1 MIELRSAKEYRLG
14 MRRGIL
20 ADKDQ
25 LNALSERTTISPFDA
40 IFDALQRRCAL
51 ILQTGPITET
61 QWRAIWERGKWSS
74 AALAAR
80 ASQGRIMDL
89 AIAHHVDSNNAY
101 RDRAIEELENLC
113 SWSTW
118 VDPCHNKMA
127 ADICTSETAVATVIG
142 LDWLWDDISGEKRDA
157 MIRNVSEKAFKP
169 YLQAVKDNVWWHG
182 CYHHWNVV
190 VNAGMAM
197 AAMAMEDE
205 DPQAAQV
212 EKLARAGLH
221 NFFNAFGADGSW
233 DEGTGYWG
241 LTMRYLLL
249 LAEADKNLRD
259 DMGIYH
265 SRGIDATGL
274 FPIYFTPNGHAASFG
289 DMPTEPLHGTIYLL
303 ARQFALKEV
312 AWWLDT
318 YFPGRDATT
327 NGWSAAG
334 LAMLFRPDDI
344 KVPKAPKLDEV
355 KIFPQIGWAAMA
367 DQWPRPGLYAAAK
380 TGDMA
385 VNHAKSNMNSIQL
398 QCGGEMMLV
407 DFPRNPQTQQYGTA
421 KQKRFYE
428 VTARAHNTI
437 CTAQRDHRIDAQ
449 GAILE
454 SKNTKNYRWVVCDA
468 GSACGEN
475 TRFIRHVVMAVDP
488 DTSEGRAVIVL
499 DELTNGVPETF
510 EQFWHTRGKVELDTE
525 TQRGT
530 ITGIRNQ
537 IHLGLAATVKTS
549 LKLKSAGIDSHCQE
563 RFLHLK
569 GGAMGKVLLTSV
581 FARRP
586 INGIVDIHESDE
598 GVTVLAGDIKAHFKP
613 SGPHLKLTRVEV

>member
-1 MIELRSAKEYRLG
+1 

-142 LDWLWDDISGEKRDA
+142 LDWLWDDIPTEKRDA
-157 MIRNVSEKAFKP
+157 MICKVSEKAFKP

-205 DPQAAQV
+205 DPQADQV

-249 LAEADKNLRD
+249 LAEADKN
-259 DMGIYH
+259 
-265 SRGIDATGL
+265 
-274 FPIYFTPNGHAASFG
+274 
-289 DMPTEPLHGTIYLL
+289 
-303 ARQFALKEV
+303 
-312 AWWLDT
+312 
-318 YFPGRDATT
+318 
-327 NGWSAAG
+327 
-334 LAMLFRPDDI
+334 
-344 KVPKAPKLDEV
+344 
-355 KIFPQIGWAAMA
+355 
-367 DQWPRPGLYAAAK
+367 
-380 TGDMA
+380 
-385 VNHAKSNMNSIQL
+385 
-398 QCGGEMMLV
+398 
-407 DFPRNPQTQQYGTA
+407 
-421 KQKRFYE
+421 
-428 VTARAHNTI
+428 
-437 CTAQRDHRIDAQ
+437 
-449 GAILE
+449 
-454 SKNTKNYRWVVCDA
+454 
-468 GSACGEN
+468 
-475 TRFIRHVVMAVDP
+475 
-488 DTSEGRAVIVL
+488 
-499 DELTNGVPETF
+499 
-510 EQFWHTRGKVELDTE
+510 
-525 TQRGT
+525 
-530 ITGIRNQ
+530 
-537 IHLGLAATVKTS
+537 
-549 LKLKSAGIDSHCQE
+549 
-563 RFLHLK
+563 
-569 GGAMGKVLLTSV
+569 
-581 FARRP
+581 
-586 INGIVDIHESDE
+586 
-598 GVTVLAGDIKAHFKP
+598 
-613 SGPHLKLTRVEV
+613 